1 MAKLKS
7 SKILAGFLA
16 FVMIVGMLPI
26 SVFTTV
32 FAAGI
37 DSYSVQLTDGT
48 DVLDLDDVLI
58 TLTNATDTSL
68 VATAMTVDGVAVFEN
83 FVEEEATYTVT
94 VAEVFGYEKVASS
107 EITIAVDEVSTDI
120 TLTALNKVNISGIVT
135 DENGDA
141 YEGAKVAISGYVTF
155 ETTTDAN
162 GNYSFDNLL
171 SISLPRKKISSIML
185 FPARLPIMLILLMQ
199 TISSL

>member
-58 TLTNATDTSL
+58 TMTNATDTSL
-68 VATAMTVDGVAVFEN
+68 IATAMTVDGVAVFEN
-83 FVEEEATYTVT
+83 FVEEEATYTIT
-94 VAEVFGYEKVASS
+94 VAEVFGYETVASS
-107 EITIAVDEVSTDI
+107 EITVG
-120 TLTALNKVNISGIVT
+120 LLNHGCYQTQTNFAWPSRRG
-135 DENGDA
+135 EGD
-141 YEGAKVAISGYVTF
+141 T
-155 ETTTDAN
+155 
-162 GNYSFDNLL
+162 
-171 SISLPRKKISSIML
+171 
-185 FPARLPIMLILLMQ
+185 
-199 TISSL
+199 

>member
-48 DVLDLDDVLI
+48 DVLDLDDV
-58 TLTNATDTSL
+58 
-68 VATAMTVDGVAVFEN
+68 
-83 FVEEEATYTVT
+83 
-94 VAEVFGYEKVASS
+94 
-107 EITIAVDEVSTDI
+107 EITMTNKVDESI
-120 TLTALNKVNISGIVT
+120 TGKVCCFCRR
-135 DENGDA
+135 EN
-141 YEGAKVAISGYVTF
+141 S
-155 ETTTDAN
+155 
-162 GNYSFDNLL
+162 
-171 SISLPRKKISSIML
+171 
-185 FPARLPIMLILLMQ
+185 LILLIGIFHGMRQ
-199 TISSL
+199 DSLSHTIFFF

>member
-94 VAEVFGYEKVASS
+94 VAEVFGYEK
-107 EITIAVDEVSTDI
+107 
-120 TLTALNKVNISGIVT
+120 
-135 DENGDA
+135 
-141 YEGAKVAISGYVTF
+141 
-155 ETTTDAN
+155 
-162 GNYSFDNLL
+162 
-171 SISLPRKKISSIML
+171 SSI
-185 FPARLPIMLILLMQ
+185 FRNHN
-199 TISSL
+199 SS